1 MESKLTLFNIY
12 FLNKY
17 PCSCSVWFTNAHSW
31 PLKLLSSSA
40 ESTLRSYSWRKINIR
55 SNQIPIGSNQ
65 VILSHAETL
74 WKFIVLKILSS
85 CLLEKKKNSISAS
98 LPVKIS
104 SSHSFRAMQPIDH
117 VYMHSV
123 SPIKLYILILSLFP
137 KRLLPLWFCS
147 LHVISIFNEH
157 THSFLVPFNCIWTVI
172 KSEYD
177 QIRIR
182 IILYV

>member
-1 MESKLTLFNIY
+1 MIHQCTFLTSETTVLFCWEHTKV
-12 FLNKY
+12 LQLKKNKY
-17 PCSCSVWFTNAHSW
+17 PLQSNTYWIKSSHSVSCGNIMKVYCFENSV
-31 PLKLLSSSA
+31 
-40 ESTLRSYSWRKINIR
+40 
-55 SNQIPIGSNQ
+55 
-65 VILSHAETL
+65 
-74 WKFIVLKILSS
+74 SS
-85 CLLEKKKNSISAS
+85 CLLEKKKNSIRAS